1 MFLLDNFL
9 VFIVKTLSPAVQA
22 WLPETDWDKD
32 TRQLVRVRHPRAV
45 NIAKRLERAVM
56 MNLTAWHAAQQIQ
69 VRRVTCSLV

>member
-1 MFLLDNFL
+1 MS
-9 VFIVKTLSPAVQA
+9 KTLSPVVQA

-45 NIAKRLERAVM
+45 DIARRLERAVM

-69 VRRVTCSLV
+69 VRRITCTWSPA